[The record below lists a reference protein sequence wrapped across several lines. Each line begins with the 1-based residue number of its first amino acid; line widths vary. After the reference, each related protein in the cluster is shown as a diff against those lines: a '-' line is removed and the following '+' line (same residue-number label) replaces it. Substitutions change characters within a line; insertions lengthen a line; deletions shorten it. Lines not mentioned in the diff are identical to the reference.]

1 LLETTNVSVGRGTDT
16 PFERIGAPWIDANQL
31 ADSLN
36 QAELPGVRFTPI
48 RFTPDSSVYEGE
60 ACQGV
65 QILITDRKTIEPLG
79 VGFELAGTLRR
90 LYPDRWQ
97 HDRYRRLLGDDAV
110 WRAVDAGE
118 SRREI
123 QKAYVDELEPFRVRR
138 AAFLLY

>member
-1 LLETTNVSVGRGTDT
+1 
-16 PFERIGAPWIDANQL
+16 
-31 ADSLN
+31 
-36 QAELPGVRFTPI
+36 
-48 RFTPDSSVYEGE
+48 
-60 ACQGV
+60 V
-65 QILITDRKTIEPLG
+65 QILITDRKAIEPLE

-90 LYPDRWQ
+90 LYPDKWQ
-97 HDRYRRLLGDDAV
+97 HERYRRLLGDDAV